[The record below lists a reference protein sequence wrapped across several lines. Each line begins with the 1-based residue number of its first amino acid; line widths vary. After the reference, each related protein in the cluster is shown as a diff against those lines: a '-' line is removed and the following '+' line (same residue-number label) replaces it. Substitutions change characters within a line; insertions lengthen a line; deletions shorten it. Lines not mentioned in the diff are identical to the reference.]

1 MMLQK
6 LEYSKNNE
14 YFCTINYLNDEI
26 MTIMKKTRLLM
37 MLLAL
42 LLTASSNAQDSYRE
56 AVKDYW
62 SFTVKDQMTN
72 QMDSALKSSNSLWFE
87 SADLDLDQLTDRY
100 LDERLMDY
108 MTDFILPK
116 IKELGVSEAALR
128 ENMALR
134 SSPAGM
140 TYAEHYQR
148 LSEVLKGEIV
158 SIMRQDSLKIMN
170 GDTSNP
176 VQIKAG
182 IDAGYVEKFKE
193 ILDDEMINSL
203 MGSFDQYANVAA
215 MIMKDNPEELS
226 KIQNML
232 TSMKVWM
239 TANAQAIVINNAYGI
254 ITEEDLDF
262 AAKLKALD
270 TYKLMSLLPI
280 MGGDMMSMGY
290 GIIMDYI
297 KWMEDHGVVA
307 NEFPKKVFNEM
318 LKKGNG
324 N

>member
-1 MMLQK
+1 
-6 LEYSKNNE
+6 
-14 YFCTINYLNDEI
+14 
-26 MTIMKKTRLLM
+26 MTILKKTRLLM

-42 LLTASSNAQDSYRE
+42 LVAVSSYAQDSYHQ
-56 AVKDYW
+56 AVKEFWSLSLKDY
-62 SFTVKDQMTN
+62 MTIR
-72 QMDSALKSSNSLWFE
+72 MDSVLKSSNSLWFE
-87 SADLDLDQLTDRY
+87 SGDQDLEQLTDRY

-108 MTDFILPK
+108 MTDLILPK
-116 IKELGVSEAALR
+116 IKELGVTEAALR
-128 ENMALR
+128 ENVALR

-140 TYAEHYQR
+140 TCAEHYQR

-158 SIMRQDSLKIMN
+158 SIMRQDSLKILN

-182 IDAGYVEKFKE
+182 IDAGYVEKYKK
-193 ILDDEMINSL
+193 ILDDDIVNL
-203 MGSFDQYANVAA
+203 GMGSIDQYANLAA
-215 MIMKDNPEELS
+215 MIIKDNPDELS

-232 TSMKVWM
+232 TSMKAWM

-262 AAKLKALD
+262 VAKLKTLD
-270 TYKLMSLLPI
+270 TYKLTGLIPMN
-280 MGGDMMSMGY
+280 GVDMMSVGY
-290 GIIMDYI
+290 GVIMDYI

-318 LKKGNG
+318 LKRGNG

>member
-1 MMLQK
+1 
-6 LEYSKNNE
+6 
-14 YFCTINYLNDEI
+14 
-26 MTIMKKTRLLM
+26 

-42 LLTASSNAQDSYRE
+42 LVAVSSYAQDSYHQ
-56 AVKDYW
+56 AVKEFWSLSLKDY
-62 SFTVKDQMTN
+62 MTIR
-72 QMDSALKSSNSLWFE
+72 MDSVLKSSNSLWFE
-87 SADLDLDQLTDRY
+87 SGDQDLDQLTDRY

-108 MTDFILPK
+108 MTDLILPK
-116 IKELGVSEAALR
+116 IKELGVTEAALR
-128 ENMALR
+128 ENVALR

-182 IDAGYVEKFKE
+182 IDAGYVEKYKK
-193 ILDDEMINSL
+193 ILDDDMINL
-203 MGSFDQYANVAA
+203 GMGSIDQYANLAA
-215 MIMKDNPEELS
+215 MIIKDNPDELS

-232 TSMKVWM
+232 TSMKAWM
-239 TANAQAIVINNAYGI
+239 TANVPAITINSAYGI

-262 AAKLKALD
+262 VAKLKTLD
-270 TYKLMSLLPI
+270 TYKLTGLIPVN
-280 MGGDMMSMGY
+280 GVDMMSMGY

-318 LKKGNG
+318 LKRGNG

>member
-1 MMLQK
+1 MPQK
-6 LEYSKNNE
+6 LEYSKNND
-14 YFCTINYLNDEI
+14 YFCPIDQINNEI
-26 MTIMKKTRLLM
+26 MTILKKTRLLM

-42 LLTASSNAQDSYRE
+42 LIAAGSYAQDSYHQ
-56 AVKDYW
+56 AVKEFWSLSLKDY
-62 SFTVKDQMTN
+62 MTI
-72 QMDSALKSSNSLWFE
+72 QMDSVLKSSNSLWFE
-87 SADLDLDQLTDRY
+87 SGDQDLDQLTDRY

-108 MTDFILPK
+108 MTDLILPK
-116 IKELGVSEAALR
+116 IKELGVTEAALR
-128 ENMALR
+128 ENVALR

-182 IDAGYVEKFKE
+182 IDAGYVEKYKK
-193 ILDDEMINSL
+193 ILDDDMINL
-203 MGSFDQYANVAA
+203 GMGSIDQYANLAA
-215 MIMKDNPEELS
+215 MIIKDNPDELS

-232 TSMKVWM
+232 TSMKAWM
-239 TANAQAIVINNAYGI
+239 TANVPAITINSAYGI

-262 AAKLKALD
+262 VAKLKTLD
-270 TYKLMSLLPI
+270 TYKLTGLIPMN
-280 MGGDMMSMGY
+280 GFDMMSMGY

-318 LKKGNG
+318 LKRGNG